1 METEP
6 PFRQEMDA
14 LVEEPPWMDTP
25 LTEAFLSGIA
35 NAMERGD
42 GITLRR
48 LLLIEPPLPPLHH
61 LLSRELRE
69 GFPRSHY
76 LEYGWERVG
85 DSDDEDVGSSQETF
99 TQDSSDETGFQ
110 KSGINKSVQLTL
122 NREEENYLVELA
134 VAMRGNP
141 KGMNREALRAIKPPL
156 PPLHIEILARL
167 IDLSSPE
174 IRNGD
179 APDNATREV
188 YDPMDAQ
195 DDQIQDVAGIRN
207 GDSNLILDG
216 KAQETYNGVIRGS
229 QDGNAQDIS
238 YRDGQ
243 NRQHEDAHDSQC
255 EDAEDSQ
262 NEDDCLEEYE
272 YAEDGRDEGAHN
284 GELEGSQDVD
294 YEGDYEDTQD
304 WVAEADE
311 APLKTICK
319 GFLFGKYGEVV
330 DFIWT
335 YLAFL
340 RDIDYHD
347 LVGMHKMLQKLF
359 KSVNIFQLS
368 IVLPDCVN

>member
-6 PFRQEMDA
+6 PFRQEVDA
-14 LVEEPPWMDTP
+14 PVEEPPWMDTP
-25 LTEAFLSGIA
+25 LTEAFLSGVA
-35 NAMERGD
+35 NAMEQGD

-48 LLLIEPPLPPLHH
+48 LLLVEPPLPPLHH
-61 LLSRELRE
+61 LLIRELRE
-69 GFPRSHY
+69 WFPRSHY

-85 DSDDEDVGSSQETF
+85 DSDDEDAGSSQETLI
-99 TQDSSDETGFQ
+99 QDSSDEAGFE
-110 KSGINKSVQLTL
+110 KSGNNKSVQLTL

-141 KGMNREALRAIKPPL
+141 KGMNREDLRAIKPPL

-179 APDNATREV
+179 APDNSTRV
-188 YDPMDAQ
+188 FYDPMDAQ
-195 DDQIQDVAGIRN
+195 NNQVQDFAGITN
-207 GDSNLILDG
+207 GDSNVILDR
-216 KAQETYNGVIRGS
+216 KAQETYNGVNQDS
-229 QDGNAQDIS
+229 QDGDAQDIS
-238 YRDGQ
+238 YRDEQ
-243 NRQHEDAHDSQC
+243 NRQHEDAHDSQY

-262 NEDDCLEEYE
+262 DEDDYPEEFE
-272 YAEDGRDEGAHN
+272 YAENGRDEGAHN

-294 YEGDYEDTQD
+294 YEGDYEDSQD
-304 WVAEADE
+304 WVAEAEE
-311 APLKTICK
+311 APLKKICK
-319 GFLFGKYGEVV
+319 GFLFGKYGQVI

-359 KSVNIFQLS
+359 KSVNISRLPT
-368 IVLPDCVN
+368 VL